1 MPVRLKEGLGGTR
14 PFNLDLAMLR
24 KAVSEV
30 EIDETLVRNA
40 RLRGHALE
48 VLNHILG
55 EAHGYRL
62 FEFRRVWVSTR
73 LHLRQIVFSLHVI
86 HLGSAGLRS
95 L

>member
-1 MPVRLKEGLGGTR
+1 
-14 PFNLDLAMLR
+14 MLR

-40 RLRGHALE
+40 RLRSHALE

-62 FEFRRVWVSTR
+62 LKLGRVWVPTR

-86 HLGSAGLRS
+86 HLGSVALRS